1 MTMLLSGNQYLSSFL
16 KKDIML
22 INLSN
27 WSLTT
32 IIGNDSANYLQSQ
45 VTINID
51 KLKKNNH
58 ELCSHCNINGK
69 VLSNLRLFRI
79 NKNHYMYI
87 QRKSIS
93 CHQVAAL
100 KKYAIFSNVNIFND
114 DTVNLLGITGITAKE
129 KLKKYFNKLP
139 NKKFPVRHYNDII
152 LLWFNTPCERFL
164 LIAKKHNPILK
175 KILTLIKVENTDNLW
190 LALDISSK
198 FPIID
203 QEMSKKFLPQSL
215 NLENLNGID
224 FNKGCYHGQE
234 MIAKSQF
241 KKLNQYDL
249 YWLITKSNRILHI
262 GEIIESNYDDKWH
275 KIGHILA
282 FAKIDQKTTWIQ
294 AVLKKSFKIDNTLRI
309 KNDEE
314 SNLYIKK

>member
-1 MTMLLSGNQYLSSFL
+1 MKMLPSVNQHLSNFL
-16 KKDIML
+16 KKDIILM
-22 INLSN
+22 NLSN

-32 IIGNDSANYLQSQ
+32 IIGSDSANYLQSQ

-69 VLSNLRLFRI
+69 VLSNLRLFQI

-93 CHQVAAL
+93 YHQVTTL
-100 KKYAIFSNVNIFND
+100 KKYAIFSNINIFND
-114 DTVNLLGITGITAKE
+114 DTVNLFGIIGITAKE
-129 KLKKYFNKLP
+129 KLKKYFNRLP
-139 NKKFPVRHYNDII
+139 NKKYPVLHYNEII
-152 LLWFNTPCERFL
+152 LLWFNTPYERFL
-164 LIAKKHNPILK
+164 LIAKKHNSTLK
-175 KILTLIKVENTDNLW
+175 KILASIKTQNTDNLW
-190 LALDISSK
+190 LALDICSK
-198 FPIID
+198 FPIVD
-203 QEMSKKFLPQSL
+203 QEMSEKFLPQSL

-224 FNKGCYHGQE
+224 FNKGCYYGQE

-262 GEIIESNYDDKWH
+262 GEIIESNHDNKWR
-275 KIGHILA
+275 KIGYILT
-282 FAKIDQKTTWIQ
+282 FAKIDQQTTWIQ
-294 AVLKKSFKIDNTLRI
+294 AVLKKNFKKDNTLRL

-314 SNLYIKK
+314 NNLYVKK